1 MWAERRDEDCLFIV
15 DNLWIPVAS
24 QSASECAGRCSAL
37 LRCCCTTIFMHRKL
51 FLDSMY
57 RAGRYTCQGCVIT
70 GGLQGQAGCGVG
82 LPSSRHLP
90 TLVISVRAY
99 LHATPAARA
108 RPWSDPGPWSY
119 SGRSGQRYSSCHV
132 GGSRFLRGGQCLP
145 RDRTCP
151 IEDRREHDIV
161 VEPRLIVSSPRPG
174 TATTGL
180 SYRLPAYPALFR
192 RDGAVI
198 CFLGCLECD
207 HDVAPTAT
215 GLGRLSHL
223 DVLTRLHC
231 PAAHHHPP
239 TTARLPVCV
248 QQTSETR

>member
-15 DNLWIPVAS
+15 NNLWIPVAS

-37 LRCCCTTIFMHRKL
+37 LRSCCATDFMHRKL

-108 RPWSDPGPWSY
+108 RPWSDPGATLELLGQVGPTLLELPCGGFAVPARRGSAFPGIAPAPSRIGASTISSWSRD
-119 SGRSGQRYSSCHV
+119 SSSAVPAQQR
-132 GGSRFLRGGQCLP
+132 P
-145 RDRTCP
+145 P
-151 IEDRREHDIV
+151 
-161 VEPRLIVSSPRPG
+161 
-174 TATTGL
+174 
-180 SYRLPAYPALFR
+180 PAYL
-192 RDGAVI
+192 
-198 CFLGCLECD
+198 
-207 HDVAPTAT
+207 TAYLHILPSSDAT
-215 GLGRLSHL
+215 
-223 DVLTRLHC
+223 VL
-231 PAAHHHPP
+231 
-239 TTARLPVCV
+239 
-248 QQTSETR
+248 